1 MSSDYAPCIDVN
13 DADGIVS
20 KLSDEQPPMHHV
32 DRQVIDAA
40 FYIPQGNLRF
50 QNQRRTF
57 GC

>member
-1 MSSDYAPCIDVN
+1 
-13 DADGIVS
+13 
-20 KLSDEQPPMHHV
+20 MHHV